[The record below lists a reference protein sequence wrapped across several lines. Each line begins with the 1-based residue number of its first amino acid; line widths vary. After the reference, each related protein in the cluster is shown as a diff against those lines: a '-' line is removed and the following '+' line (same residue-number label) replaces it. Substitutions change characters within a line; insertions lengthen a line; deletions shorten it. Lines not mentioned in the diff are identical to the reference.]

1 MYYILAVITAVV
13 LLMIF
18 IIIRTFIF
26 TKSEEIY
33 EVINDSSPVNKDDAV
48 KKLQQA
54 ISIKTIS
61 NSDTGQTDWQEFKKF
76 IIFLENA
83 FPLIHAN
90 MEKTVINDYSLIYKW
105 KGQDEKLKPGMI
117 MAHID
122 VVPVEEGTL
131 KDWDAN
137 PFSGDIKEGF
147 IYGRGSM
154 DIKIQLITAM
164 QACESLLKEGY
175 TPKRDIYLC
184 FGHDEETGGVDGAAH
199 ILEYMKNRNLK
210 FEFIIDEGGA
220 VNSGAISSVKKS
232 VAFIGVAEKGYCNLK
247 ISIKAKGGH
256 ASTPPKNTALGM
268 TSKVICDL
276 EKHKMKKHLTKPS
289 LDMIKALAIHMN
301 FINKMI
307 VANMWLF
314 KPLFMKVFAKPG
326 TTGEALLRTTI
337 APTMTHASMEPNVL
351 PQVAS
356 FTVNCRILQGDS
368 GSKLI
373 HYIKDKC
380 SKYDFNIETL
390 RLDEPS
396 NVSDYKSDIFKLV
409 AGITL
414 GIYEDAVIVPYL
426 MVAGTDCYKF
436 ECICKN
442 VIRFTPFFIP
452 MKDMGRIH
460 STNERNSIENV
471 ENCVKF
477 FTTLLKNC

>member
-1 MYYILAVITAVV
+1 MYYILAAAAVV
-13 LLMIF
+13 IAILT
-18 IIIRTFIF
+18 IIVVRTFTF
-26 TKSEEIY
+26 SKSEEIY
-33 EVINDSSPVNKDDAV
+33 EVICDSSPVDKDEAV
-48 KKLQQA
+48 RKLQHA
-54 ISIKTIS
+54 ISIKTVS
-61 NSDTGQTDWQEFKKF
+61 NSDLQKTDWKEFENF
-76 IIFLENA
+76 IVYLEKA
-83 FPLIHAN
+83 FPLIHER
-90 MEKTVINDYSLIYKW
+90 MERTVINEYSLIFKW
-105 KGQDEKLKPGMI
+105 DGEDKKLKPGMI

-137 PFSGDIKEGF
+137 PFSGEIIDGF

-164 QACESLLKEGY
+164 QACESLLKDGF

-184 FGHDEETGGVDGAAH
+184 FGHDEETGGADGAAH
-199 ILEYMKNRNLK
+199 ILEYLKSRNLR

-232 VAFIGVAEKGYCNLK
+232 VAFIGIAEKGYCNLK
-247 ISIKAKGGH
+247 INIKTKGGH
-256 ASTPPKNTALGM
+256 ASTPPAHTALGLV
-268 TSKVICDL
+268 SKVICDI
-276 EKHKMKKHLTKPS
+276 EKNKMKKHLTVPS
-289 LDMIKALAIHMN
+289 LNMIKALAVHMN
-301 FINKMI
+301 FFNRMI
-307 VANMWLF
+307 IANLWLF

-337 APTMTHASMEPNVL
+337 APTMSNASMEPNVL

-368 GSKLI
+368 GNKLI
-373 HYIKDKC
+373 NHIREKC
-380 SKYDFNIETL
+380 KKYEHTIETL

-396 NVSDYKSDIFKLV
+396 NVSDHQSDIFKLIS
-409 AGITL
+409 GITL
-414 GIYEDAVIVPYL
+414 GIYDEAVIVPYL